1 MSKKRFPRQKDD
13 SLAPTA
19 QKRKQ
24 QDEGVEGLMMKV
36 TASDFFTDA
45 CPPALLMV
53 MGLLSHT
60 HRETV
65 QEAQKSVSTMYLR
78 DVVVSVEALEAAAR
92 VAPSLGLPW
101 PPPQD
106 VCKEAIRVGHADVLA
121 RAAALGCPLDVP
133 VLWTYALEHGPV
145 TCLTWLRD
153 HHGHQCALNHWTCS
167 RAAHEGQLGVLQW
180 LRAQGCP
187 WDGYTCTCAAFK
199 GHLGV
204 LQWARAQGCPWDGQT
219 CSGAASCGHLAMLQW
234 LRAQGCPWNKYTSWS
249 AAMNGH
255 LGVLQWARAQDPP
268 CPWDKG
274 TCADAANHG
283 HWALLKWL
291 RTQDPPCPWY
301 RDTEAKAKE
310 HLGEAEVASW
320 G

>member
-1 MSKKRFPRQKDD
+1 
-13 SLAPTA
+13 
-19 QKRKQ
+19 
-24 QDEGVEGLMMKV
+24 
-36 TASDFFTDA
+36 
-45 CPPALLMV
+45 
-53 MGLLSHT
+53 
-60 HRETV
+60 
-65 QEAQKSVSTMYLR
+65 
-78 DVVVSVEALEAAAR
+78 
-92 VAPSLGLPW
+92 
-101 PPPQD
+101 
-106 VCKEAIRVGHADVLA
+106 
-121 RAAALGCPLDVP
+121 
-133 VLWTYALEHGPV
+133 
-145 TCLTWLRD
+145 
-153 HHGHQCALNHWTCS
+153 
-167 RAAHEGQLGVLQW
+167 
-180 LRAQGCP
+180 
-187 WDGYTCTCAAFK
+187 
-199 GHLGV
+199 
-204 LQWARAQGCPWDGQT
+204 
-219 CSGAASCGHLAMLQW
+219 MLQW